1 MKKIK
6 LLLVVA
12 ICSFLTLSCGLMAH
26 AEDTE
31 SGYLESSTVETVE
44 DSTSGG
50 ETANESG
57 VLDESEEILDESEIA
72 VESGS
77 NGFTDEDYKNHLDNL
92 LTENQKEVTDK
103 VTEII
108 TDKLNISNTV
118 VYCIV
123 GSILLVAV
131 FLFTLIG
138 KNTVKNGKIKKLEEQ
153 NKAVVEMAKKSDKD
167 LANLLEV
174 YKSISTDGIE
184 KTIAEKNKQLEDELL
199 SKLKL
204 DSDTITSLLVNG
216 AKTIDY
222 LEKFFE
228 YFKTMAIKKGDTA
241 LINSLAETPD
251 ATRLKEQE
259 LLIAKI
265 KAKLGDEAFDKL
277 LEE

>member
-44 DSTSGG
+44 DSTVGG

-57 VLDESEEILDESEIA
+57 VLDESEEILDESETA

-77 NGFTDEDYKNHLDNL
+77 NGFNDEDYKNHLDNL

-123 GSILLVAV
+123 GSIILVAV
-131 FLFTLIG
+131 FLFTLVG